1 MVLKGIVLGACLLG
15 VLSQTAATRA
25 STRSGSSGDAGAV
38 RLWNQIATDAI
49 VVTGANAPASSGV
62 LMAIVQLAVY
72 NAVVAI
78 VGGYEPYGEG
88 VWAPHGASVDAAV
101 AQSAHDVLVN
111 LLPAQSPALDAQLAS
126 TLATIPDGSAKARGI
141 LVGRYA
147 ARAILTDRIGDGRFD
162 NVPYSFGLP
171 EPGVYQP
178 TPPAFSTSPL
188 VRGWP
193 RFAHSR

>member
-1 MVLKGIVLGACLLG
+1 MGPKGIVLGACLLG

-78 VGGYEPYGEG
+78 VGGYRRTEREC
-88 VWAPHGASVDAAV
+88 
-101 AQSAHDVLVN
+101 
-111 LLPAQSPALDAQLAS
+111 
-126 TLATIPDGSAKARGI
+126 
-141 LVGRYA
+141 GRHME
-147 ARAILTDRIGDGRFD
+147 RRWTRR
-162 NVPYSFGLP
+162 
-171 EPGVYQP
+171 
-178 TPPAFSTSPL
+178 
-188 VRGWP
+188 
-193 RFAHSR
+193 